1 MRQNAPVIERTRTGG
16 QSIEINKVLKNTYM
30 LLGASIGFSA
40 IVAYAAAVMN
50 LPHPGLIITLVGF
63 YGTLFVIHKTRN
75 SAMGIFW
82 VFVLT
87 GFMGYT
93 LGPIVGMLS
102 ATAPQILIQ
111 ALGGTGL
118 IFFGLSAW
126 VLTSKKDFSFLSGMI
141 AAGFWV
147 LLIAIIASL
156 FLNISGLSLAI
167 SAGFMIFSSM
177 IILYQTSAIIKGG
190 ERNYISATVTLYV
203 SLYNIFVSLIHLLMA
218 FSGDD

>member
-1 MRQNAPVIERTRTGG
+1 MRENAPAIERVRG

-75 SAMGIFW
+75 SAAGIFW

-147 LLIAIIASL
+147 LLIAIVASI
-156 FLNISGLSLAI
+156 FLDISGLSLAI

>member
-1 MRQNAPVIERTRTGG
+1 MRQNSPVIERTRTSG

-40 IVAYAAAVMN
+40 MVAYAAAVMN
-50 LPHPGLIITLVGF
+50 LPHPGLIFTLVGF

-75 SAMGIFW
+75 SAFGILW

-93 LGPIVGMLS
+93 LGPIVGLLS

-147 LLIAIIASL
+147 LLIAIVASL
-156 FLNISGLSLAI
+156 FLDISGLSLAI

-177 IILYQTSAIIKGG
+177 IILYQTSEIIKGG

-203 SLYNIFVSLIHLLMA
+203 SLYNIFVSLLHLLMA